1 MFSQVF
7 KTSAVPKYAFH
18 LRQILEG
25 VFSLLGGLPFLI
37 LLAELNFDFLGIA
50 YRSHRTSS

>member
-1 MFSQVF
+1 
-7 KTSAVPKYAFH
+7 
-18 LRQILEG
+18 
-25 VFSLLGGLPFLI
+25 LGGLPFLI